1 MSATP
6 YTGATSGSDTKLQVD
21 YRARR
26 QRMEQVG
33 FFNQPLAPEQI
44 KEVAGAFDPDVLDV
58 VLRFS
63 NQIALGPSEFPN
75 VVVNAAPKSG
85 SSFIFALI
93 KYAMGY
99 APVNLQLD
107 ELTQTKRPGCL
118 DSALITRS
126 RLWSDKH
133 QLPIVSHHH
142 FLCGKVLGAMINRF
156 QLSIVLPYRHV
167 GDSIISYRDFF
178 QGLVKDKGPLAE
190 PQPFGVRAPV
200 DLVER
205 SNSEQIDYWIEVAG
219 RWYFEYLASW
229 SNPAET
235 LWKQPLWIRYED
247 MIQDKVSAA
256 LIISAYLGESCK
268 QEQLAAMIQE
278 LEKKQNHGY
287 IKFNK
292 GVAGRWDEES
302 NEAQKARLQEIVQLY
317 PGAEFGLEAAG
328 GPGSA

>member
-6 YTGATSGSDTKLQVD
+6 YSGAPPPRKLQVD
-21 YRARR
+21 YRARH

-33 FFNQPLAPEQI
+33 FFNQPLASAQI
-44 KEVAGAFDPDVLDV
+44 KEVAGAFDPEVLDV

-63 NQIALGPSEFPN
+63 NQVSLGPSEYPN

-85 SSFIFALI
+85 SSFIFAVI

-107 ELTQTKRPGCL
+107 ELTQAKRPGCL
-118 DSALITRS
+118 DSALVMRS

-142 FLCGKVLGAMINRF
+142 FLGGKVLLAMINRF

-178 QGLVKDKGPLAE
+178 QNLVKDKGPLAE
-190 PQPFGVRAPV
+190 PQPFGVRAPA

-205 SNSEQIDYWIEVAG
+205 PESEQIDYWIEVAG

-229 SNPAET
+229 SKPAEK

-247 MIQDKVSAA
+247 MVQEKVSTA
-256 LIISAYLGESCK
+256 LAISDYLGESCK
-268 QEQLAAMIQE
+268 EAQLGSMIQE
-278 LEKKQNHGY
+278 LEKKQNHAY

-292 GVAGRWDEES
+292 GVSGRWNAET
-302 NEAQKARLQEIVQLY
+302 NEAQKARLQEIAELY
-317 PGAEFGLEAAG
+317 PGAEFGLEETG
-328 GPGSA
+328 GPSSVD